1 MPQGFGNRR
10 TAAILRSPLHAVL
23 GPDFALI
30 EVTGR
35 RTHRTT
41 ILPVNACPDDGTDWI
56 LSRRER
62 TWWRNLRHRP
72 GVGFRSHGICRR
84 MHSQLIEEPHEVAQL
99 LRDHLRRRPTT
110 ARYLGIT
117 MGADGQFDETQ
128 LESAARKRTCIRALP
143 E

>member
-1 MPQGFGNRR
+1 MPQGFGNRFMV
-10 TAAILRSPLHAVL
+10 AILRSPLHGVL

-35 RTHRTT
+35 RTHRTIT
-41 ILPVNACPDDGTDWI
+41 LPVNAYADDGTYWI

-62 TWWRNLRHRP
+62 TWWRNLRDRP
-72 GVGFRSHGICRR
+72 GVRFRSHGISRR

-99 LRDHLRRRPTT
+99 LRDHLRRRPTH
-110 ARYLGIT
+110 ARYLGIA
-117 MGADGQFDETQ
+117 MGADGHFDETQ
-128 LESAARKRTCIRALP
+128 LESAARERVFIRLLP